1 MSRFRMGLA
10 VVAMTVTALA
20 VPGSFTTGGGV
31 ANAAPI
37 PGGPITTVCAAFGTV
52 NGSTFTL
59 NADCGDVT
67 GPITVPSAIT
77 TVNGAGHTISAT
89 DIGSGQFNGG
99 IRPPDHERIE
109 A

>member
-37 PGGPITTVCAAFGTV
+37 PGGVHYHGVHRHDERNNVHVDRGLRGSDDIT
-52 NGSTFTL
+52 
-59 NADCGDVT
+59 D
-67 GPITVPSAIT
+67 
-77 TVNGAGHTISAT
+77 
-89 DIGSGQFNGG
+89 GSG
-99 IRPPDHERIE
+99 RHHHC
-109 A
+109 